1 MAVYRAI
8 GYVRVSTEEQSK
20 EGVSLDAQ
28 TDKLRQYA
36 ALDDIELVEVI
47 RDEGQSA
54 KTLERPGLQKALK
67 MLRDGEADGILIAKL
82 DRLTRSVRDLATLL
96 DGYFGEKGAHQL
108 SSVAEKIDTRTAA
121 GRMILNILMSVA
133 QWEREAIAERTR
145 DALRHKVSRGERVG
159 RPSYGYVLAADG
171 ADAKGKPRF
180 KLVEDP
186 RQQAGIQRM
195 ADLRSFGLSL
205 REICRRLGD
214 EDFPTKDGKPW
225 QAATVRQILER
236 SGS

>member
-1 MAVYRAI
+1 MAYRAI

-28 TDKLRQYA
+28 TEKLKQYA
-36 ALDDIELVEVI
+36 ALDEIELVEII

-54 KTLERPGLQKALK
+54 KTLERPGLQKALR
-67 MLRDGEADGILIAKL
+67 MLRDGEADGLLIAKL

-96 DGYFGEKGAHQL
+96 DGYFGEKGKHQL

-145 DALRHKVSRGERVG
+145 DALRHKVARGERVG
-159 RPSYGYVLAADG
+159 RPCYGYALLADG
-171 ADAKGKPRF
+171 TDAKGKTRYRLEEHPQ
-180 KLVEDP
+180 E
-186 RQQAGIQRM
+186 QAGIKRM
-195 ADLRSFGLSL
+195 REWRAFGFSL
-205 REICRRLGD
+205 REICTRMDAEG
-214 EDFPTKDGKPW
+214 FPTKDGKPW
-225 QAATVRQILER
+225 QAATVKKILDRRQ
-236 SGS
+236 